1 MTGDRDAA
9 ARYLENWQDEVD
21 SAAEYRAMAAA
32 EPDPRLAKVY
42 ANLAAMEEAH
52 IAFWEKRLRD
62 AGASV
67 PPRRASWRSRVLG
80 AIARRLGP
88 DLVLATIAAKEAAD
102 QNVYV
107 RQPETAGTRMSA
119 QEHWHAKVLKQLVTT
134 QPRGVQGSFLARLE
148 GRHRSVGGN
157 ALRAAVLGANDGL
170 CSNLSLVRG
179 VAGASVDSHG
189 LLVTGVAG
197 LLAGACSM
205 ALGEWVSVTS
215 SRELAQREI
224 RIETGELTEDPEG
237 EGDELKLIY
246 EAKGLS
252 PSVADTMVK
261 HLLADRS
268 TAIDALAREEL
279 GIDPTQLG
287 GSAGEA
293 ALTSFVLFAV
303 GALVPILPFLVAR
316 GTPAVAASA
325 GVSALGLFGIGAAI
339 TIFTGTHVW
348 RSGGRQLLLG
358 MAAAGV
364 PVGPVHS
371 LGEALAHPQ
380 TLARGMVVDLVH
392 PQAGATKAIG
402 CPLHFSATPTQ
413 ITRPAPLLGEH
424 TREVLAEYGYDDAA
438 IDALIADGVVEAAA
452 RGASS

>member
-1 MTGDRDAA
+1 MTETAGNMSDDRDPP

-42 ANLAAMEEAH
+42 ANLAVMEETH

-62 AGASV
+62 AGVPA

-88 DLVLATIAAKEAAD
+88 DLVLATIAAKEEAD

-107 RQPETAGTRMSA
+107 RQAETAGTRMSA
-119 QEHWHAKVLKQLVTT
+119 QERWHAKVLKQLVAS

-170 CSNLSLVRG
+170 CSNLSLVMG
-179 VAGASVDSHG
+179 VAGASVGSHG

-237 EGDELKLIY
+237 EGDELRLIY

-252 PSVADTMVK
+252 PSEAEAMVK

-268 TAIDALAREEL
+268 SAIDTLAREEL
-279 GIDPTQLG
+279 GIDPNQLG
-287 GSAGEA
+287 GSAWEA
-293 ALTSFVLFAV
+293 ALTSFVLFAI
-303 GALVPILPFLVAR
+303 GALVPILPFFVLR
-316 GTPAVAASA
+316 GSLAVAVSVA
-325 GVSALGLFGIGAAI
+325 VSALGLFGIGAAI
-339 TIFTGTHVW
+339 TIFTGAPVW

-358 MAAAGV
+358 LAAAGV
-364 PVGPVHS
+364 TFG
-371 LGEALAHPQ
+371 LGRLIGMAL
-380 TLARGMVVDLVH
+380 TG
-392 PQAGATKAIG
+392 
-402 CPLHFSATPTQ
+402 
-413 ITRPAPLLGEH
+413 
-424 TREVLAEYGYDDAA
+424 
-438 IDALIADGVVEAAA
+438 
-452 RGASS
+452 

>member
-1 MTGDRDAA
+1 MTGERHAA
-9 ARYLENWQDEVD
+9 SRYRENWQDEVD

-32 EPDPRLAKVY
+32 EPDARLAKVY
-42 ANLAAMEEAH
+42 ANLAAMEDTH
-52 IAFWEKRLRD
+52 VAFWEQRLRD

-67 PPRRASWRSRVLG
+67 PPRRASWRSRVLA

-88 DLVLATIAAKEAAD
+88 DLVLATIAAKEEAD

-107 RQPETAGTRMSA
+107 KQPETTGTRMSG
-119 QEHWHAKVLKQLVTT
+119 QERWHAKVLSQLVTS
-134 QPRGVQGSFLARLE
+134 QPRGLEGSFLARLE

-170 CSNLSLVRG
+170 CSNLSLVMG

-189 LLVTGVAG
+189 LLITGVAG

-215 SRELAQREI
+215 SRELAQREV
-224 RIETGELTEDPEG
+224 RIEAGELAEDPEG

-252 PSVADTMVK
+252 PSEADAMVK
-261 HLLADRS
+261 HLLADPRR
-268 TAIDALAREEL
+268 AIDTLAREEL

-287 GSAGEA
+287 GSAWEA
-293 ALTSFVLFAV
+293 ALASFVLFAM

-316 GTPAVAASA
+316 GNLAVVASA
-325 GVSALGLFGIGAAI
+325 IVSGLGLFGIGAAI
-339 TIFTGTHVW
+339 TIFTGTPVW

-358 MAAAGV
+358 LAAAAVTFG
-364 PVGPVHS
+364 
-371 LGEALAHPQ
+371 LGRLIGLAL
-380 TLARGMVVDLVH
+380 TG
-392 PQAGATKAIG
+392 
-402 CPLHFSATPTQ
+402 
-413 ITRPAPLLGEH
+413 
-424 TREVLAEYGYDDAA
+424 
-438 IDALIADGVVEAAA
+438 
-452 RGASS
+452 

>member
-1 MTGDRDAA
+1 VKVMSFVQAERVEPVAPSRAGGSLRNMADDRIPA

-21 SAAEYRAMAAA
+21 SAAEYRAMAVA
-32 EPDPRLAKVY
+32 ESDPRLAKVY

-62 AGASV
+62 AGAPV

-88 DLVLATIAAKEAAD
+88 DLVLATIAAKEEAG

-107 RQPETAGTRMSA
+107 VQPETAGTRMPA
-119 QEHWHAKVLKQLVTT
+119 QERWHAKVLKQLVRS
-134 QPRGVQGSFLARLE
+134 QPRGVEGSFLARLE

-170 CSNLSLVRG
+170 CSNLSLVMG
-179 VAGASVDSHG
+179 VTGASVDSHG
-189 LLVTGVAG
+189 VLVTGIAG
-197 LLAGACSM
+197 LLAGAFSM

-224 RIETGELTEDPEG
+224 RIETSELTEDPEG

-252 PSVADTMVK
+252 PSEADTMVK

-268 TAIDALAREEL
+268 RAIDALAREEL
-279 GIDPTQLG
+279 GIDPAELG
-287 GSAGEA
+287 GSAWEA

-303 GALVPILPFLVAR
+303 GALVPILPFLVVR
-316 GTPAVAASA
+316 GNLAVGASA
-325 GVSALGLFGIGAAI
+325 ALSAVGLFGIGAAI
-339 TIFTGTHVW
+339 TIFTGAPVW

-358 MAAAGV
+358 LAAAGV
-364 PVGPVHS
+364 TFG
-371 LGEALAHPQ
+371 LGRLI
-380 TLARGMVVDLVH
+380 GM
-392 PQAGATKAIG
+392 AITG
-402 CPLHFSATPTQ
+402 
-413 ITRPAPLLGEH
+413 
-424 TREVLAEYGYDDAA
+424 
-438 IDALIADGVVEAAA
+438 
-452 RGASS
+452 